1 MSSPTGFEM
10 NQPDVTA
17 AAQVPEIPF
26 TAKVTR
32 TGEHPDAISF
42 EKVGVCYRTPN
53 ERIVTFKEYA
63 IRWLQGKVRH
73 REVWALHDVHLD
85 IKRGETFGLIGRNGA
100 GKSTLL
106 KLIARVLRPTTG
118 RVIVRGKIAPLLEFG
133 AGFHPELTGRE
144 NVYLNG
150 AMLGFSRRAM
160 DEKFDRIVEFAE
172 LWDFI
177 DSPIRT
183 YSSGMT
189 ARLGFAV
196 ATDIQP
202 NILLVDEVLSVG
214 DEAFQRKSAARM
226 HEFRDGGATVLMVS
240 HNMTV
245 IQEMC
250 HRVAWLDHGALMAA
264 GSPSEIIQAYRDS
277 QE

>member
-1 MSSPTGFEM
+1 M
-10 NQPDVTA
+10 NSLTVSDMLT
-17 AAQVPEIPF
+17 PEIPPAGPQPEVPGA
-26 TAKVTR
+26 AKLPLPAQS
-32 TGEHPDAISF
+32 EHAVEFSN
-42 EKVGVCYRTPN
+42 VGVCYRTPN

-63 IRWLQGKVRH
+63 IRWVQGRVRH
-73 REVWALHDVHLD
+73 REVWALNEVNLH
-85 IKRGETFGLIGRNGA
+85 IQRGETFGLVGRNGA
-100 GKSTLL
+100 GKSTML

-118 RVIVRGKIAPLLEFG
+118 RVVVRGKIAPLLEFG

-150 AMLGFSRRAM
+150 AMLGFSRREM
-160 DEKFDRIVEFAE
+160 DEKFERIVDFAE

-202 NILLVDEVLSVG
+202 DILLVDEVLSVG
-214 DEAFQRKSAARM
+214 DEAFQRKSADRM
-226 HEFRDGGATVLMVS
+226 REFRDGGATVLVVS
-240 HNMTV
+240 HNMAV
-245 IQEMC
+245 IEDMC
-250 HRVAWLDHGALMAA
+250 HRAAWLDHGKLMAVSNPPA
-264 GSPSEIIQAYRDS
+264 VIQAYRES
-277 QE
+277 Q